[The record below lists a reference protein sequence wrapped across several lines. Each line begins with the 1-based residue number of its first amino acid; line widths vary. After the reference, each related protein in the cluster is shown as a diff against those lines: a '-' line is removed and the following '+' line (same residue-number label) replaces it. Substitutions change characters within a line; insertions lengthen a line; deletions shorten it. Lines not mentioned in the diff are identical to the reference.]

1 MPRTYEAVYI
11 FDSTL
16 ADTAVTEK
24 LDRIHGLLKLDG
36 DIAVTHWGRRQLAYP
51 IGRRENGYY
60 VIAKFAAEPGSL
72 PEYERALKLDDGV
85 VRFLVTLYEHEV
97 GAPVMTEE
105 ELAQQRARQ
114 AADDDDEE
122 E

>member
-16 ADTAVTEK
+16 ADTAITEK
-24 LDRIHGLLKLDG
+24 LDRVHGLLSAAG

-60 VIAKFAAEPGSL
+60 IIAKFAAEPAVL
-72 PEYERALKLDDGV
+72 PEFERALKLDEGV
-85 VRFLVTLYEHEV
+85 VRYLVTLYEHEV
-97 GAPVMTEE
+97 GAPVLTEE
-105 ELAQQRARQ
+105 ELAAQRARQ
-114 AADDDDEE
+114 SDDDEE
-122 E
+122 EE